1 MHIKIEIRGWNF
13 FHAPDLVYNQNKA
26 VNKADVEFLGTWVFT
41 ANKYGVTYKFESG
54 TEGKELPKN
63 ITELTPTDKKEY
75 INGSEVK
82 ADFPSTTDVKDG
94 KGSWVFKGY
103 KEEKKVINK
112 ENIQFV
118 GTWEYIE
125 KAPEP
130 KPGPKPESKPEPK
143 PEPKP
148 GPKPEP
154 KPEPTPEIQSK
165 KLGVLPNTGEK
176 TSNVEI
182 FGVLVAA
189 GAIMMRRKRNAK

>member
-1 MHIKIEIRGWNF
+1 M
-13 FHAPDLVYNQNKA
+13 
-26 VNKADVEFLGTWVFT
+26 
-41 ANKYGVTYKFESG
+41 
-54 TEGKELPKN
+54 
-63 ITELTPTDKKEY
+63 
-75 INGSEVK
+75 
-82 ADFPSTTDVKDG
+82 KDG

-130 KPGPKPESKPEPK
+130 KPES
-143 PEPKP
+143 
-148 GPKPEP
+148 
-154 KPEPTPEIQSK
+154 TPEIQSK
-165 KLGVLPNTGEK
+165 KLDVLPNTGEK

-189 GAIMMRRKRNAK
+189 GAIMMRYKRNAK